1 LTAKAG
7 PLVILDRDGVI
18 NYDSE
23 AYIKSPD
30 EWRPLPG
37 SLEAI
42 AALHKHGRRVVVV
55 SNQSG
60 VGRGLFS
67 EAVLAAIHAKM
78 LGAIEAAGGA
88 VSGVYYCPHLPED
101 GCACRKPAPGM
112 LEQIARDFGCTLT
125 GVPFVGDKV
134 SDVRAAEAVRARPIL
149 VRTGSGV
156 AALAELRDRGIEVY
170 DDLAEAVTHL
180 LAAGG

>member
-1 LTAKAG
+1 MAARDG

-18 NYDSE
+18 NYDSD

-42 AALHKHGRRVVVV
+42 AALHEHGRRVVVV

-67 EAVLAAIHAKM
+67 EAVLGAIHAKM
-78 LGAIEAAGGA
+78 VAAIEAAGGA
-88 VSGVYYCPHLPED
+88 VSGVYYCPHRPQD
-101 GCACRKPAPGM
+101 RCACRKPAPGM
-112 LEQIARDFGCTLT
+112 LEQIARDFGCALT
-125 GVPFVGDKV
+125 AVPFVGDKV
-134 SDVRAAEAVRARPIL
+134 SDVRAAQAVGARPIL
-149 VRTGSGV
+149 VRTGSGAK
-156 AALAELRDRGIEVY
+156 AAGELSDRSIEVY
-170 DDLAEAVTHL
+170 DDLAAAVSHL
-180 LAAGG
+180 LAAKE

>member
-1 LTAKAG
+1 
-7 PLVILDRDGVI
+7 VILDRDGVV

-42 AALHKHGRRVVVV
+42 AALHKHGRRVIVV

-78 LGAIEAAGGA
+78 VGAIEAAGGA
-88 VSGVYYCPHLPED
+88 VSGIYYCPHLPED
-101 GCACRKPAPGM
+101 NCACRKPAPGM
-112 LEQIARDFGCTLT
+112 LKQIALDFGCTLT

-149 VRTGSGV
+149 VCTGSGR
-156 AALAELRDRGIEVY
+156 AALAELRDRPIEVY
-170 DDLAEAVTHL
+170 ADLAAVVSHL
-180 LAAGG
+180 LAAEK

>member
-1 LTAKAG
+1 LTAQLG

-42 AALHKHGRRVVVV
+42 AKLHKNGRRVVVV

-67 EAVLAAIHAKM
+67 EAVLGAIHAKM
-78 LGAIEAAGGA
+78 VGAIEAAGGA
-88 VSGVYYCPHLPED
+88 VSGVYYCPHRPED
-101 GCACRKPAPGM
+101 KCTCRKPAPGM
-112 LEQIARDFGCTLT
+112 LEQIALDFRSTLT

-149 VRTGSGV
+149 VRTGHGV
-156 AALAELRDRGIEVY
+156 AAAASLRGRRIEVY
-170 DDLAEAVTHL
+170 ADLAEAVTHL
-180 LAAGG
+180 LAPRD

>member
-1 LTAKAG
+1 MTAQLG

-42 AALHKHGRRVVVV
+42 AALNARGRRVVVV

-78 LGAIEAAGGA
+78 VSAIEAAGGA

-101 GCACRKPAPGM
+101 RCACRKPAPGM
-112 LEQIARDFGCTLT
+112 LEQIARDFGLPLT

-149 VRTGSGV
+149 VRTGNGAK
-156 AALAELRDRGIEVY
+156 AAAELRDRPIEVY
-170 DDLAEAVTHL
+170 DDLAAAVSHM
-180 LAAGG
+180 LAAAG

>member
-1 LTAKAG
+1 
-7 PLVILDRDGVI
+7 
-18 NYDSE
+18 
-23 AYIKSPD
+23 
-30 EWRPLPG
+30 LPG

-42 AALHKHGRRVVVV
+42 AALHKHGRRVAVV

-78 LGAIEAAGGA
+78 ISAIEAAGGA
-88 VSGVYYCPHLPED
+88 VSGVYYCPHLPKD

-112 LEQIARDFGCTLT
+112 LTQIARDFGCTLT

-156 AALAELRDRGIEVY
+156 AALAALRDRPIEVY
-170 DDLAEAVTHL
+170 ADLAEAVSHL
-180 LAAGG
+180 LAAGD

>member
-1 LTAKAG
+1 LTANSG

-18 NYDSE
+18 NYDSQ

-30 EWRPLPG
+30 EWHPLPG

-42 AALHKHGRRVVVV
+42 AALNARGRRVVVV

-78 LGAIEAAGGA
+78 VGAIEAAGGA
-88 VSGVYYCPHLPED
+88 VSGVYYCPHLPTD

-112 LEQIARDFGCTLT
+112 LQQIARDFGCTLT

-149 VRTGSGV
+149 VRTGSG
-156 AALAELRDRGIEVY
+156 AAAAAAFRDGPIEIY
-170 DDLAEAVTHL
+170 ADLAEAVKHL
-180 LAAGG
+180 LAAED

>member
-1 LTAKAG
+1 MTTEAG

-18 NYDSE
+18 NYDSD

-37 SLEAI
+37 SLAAI
-42 AALHKHGRRVVVV
+42 AALTKHGRRVIVV

-78 LGAIEAAGGA
+78 LAAIEAEGGA
-88 VSGVYYCPHLPED
+88 VSGVYYCPHLPKD
-101 GCACRKPAPGM
+101 KCACRKPAPGM
-112 LEQIARDFGCTLT
+112 LQQIGRDFGCALT

-134 SDVRAAEAVRARPIL
+134 SDVRAAQAVHARPIL
-149 VRTGSGV
+149 VRTGSGR
-156 AALAELRDRGIEVY
+156 AALAELRDSSIEVY
-170 DDLAEAVTHL
+170 DDLAAAVAQL
-180 LAAGG
+180 LPAQE

>member
-1 LTAKAG
+1 LTAQLG

-23 AYIKSPD
+23 AYIKSPA

-42 AALHKHGRRVVVV
+42 AALHEHGRRVVVV

-78 LGAIEAAGGA
+78 VGAIEAAGGA
-88 VSGVYYCPHLPED
+88 VSGVYYCPHVPED
-101 GCACRKPAPGM
+101 KCACRKPAPGM
-112 LEQIARDFGCTLT
+112 LKKIARDFGCALT
-125 GVPFVGDKV
+125 GLPFVGDKV

-149 VRTGSGV
+149 VRTGSGR
-156 AALAELRDRGIEVY
+156 AAEAEIGAGRIEVY
-170 DDLAEAVTHL
+170 DDLAAAVSRL
-180 LAAGG
+180 LEE

>member
-1 LTAKAG
+1 
-7 PLVILDRDGVI
+7 VILDRDGVI

-23 AYIKSPD
+23 AYIKSPE

-42 AALHKHGRRVVVV
+42 AALSKHGRRVVVV

-60 VGRGLFS
+60 IGRGLFS

-78 LGAIEAAGGA
+78 IGAIEAAGGA

-112 LEQIARDFGCTLT
+112 LEQIARDFRCTLI
-125 GVPFVGDKV
+125 GVPFVGDKI

-149 VRTGSGV
+149 VRTGSGL
-156 AALAELRDRGIEVY
+156 AALAALRDRPIEVY
-170 DDLAEAVTHL
+170 ADLAEAVAHL
-180 LAAGG
+180 LAGD

>member
-1 LTAKAG
+1 
-7 PLVILDRDGVI
+7 VILDRDGVI

-23 AYIKSPD
+23 AYIKTPE

-42 AALHKHGRRVVVV
+42 AALHKHGRRVAVV

-78 LGAIEAAGGA
+78 ISAIEAAGGA
-88 VSGVYYCPHLPED
+88 VSGVYYCPHLPKD

-112 LEQIARDFGCTLT
+112 LTQIARDFGCTLT

-156 AALAELRDRGIEVY
+156 AALAALRDRPIEVY
-170 DDLAEAVTHL
+170 ADLAEAVSHL
-180 LAAGG
+180 LAAGD

>member
-1 LTAKAG
+1 
-7 PLVILDRDGVI
+7 VILDRDGVI

-23 AYIKSPD
+23 AYIKTPE

-42 AALHKHGRRVVVV
+42 AALHKHGRRVAVV

-78 LGAIEAAGGA
+78 ISAIEAAGGA
-88 VSGVYYCPHLPED
+88 VSGVY
-101 GCACRKPAPGM
+101 
-112 LEQIARDFGCTLT
+112 
-125 GVPFVGDKV
+125 
-134 SDVRAAEAVRARPIL
+134 
-149 VRTGSGV
+149 
-156 AALAELRDRGIEVY
+156 
-170 DDLAEAVTHL
+170 
-180 LAAGG
+180 

>member
-1 LTAKAG
+1 
-7 PLVILDRDGVI
+7 VILDRDGVI

-42 AALHKHGRRVVVV
+42 AELSKHGRRVVVV

-60 VGRGLFS
+60 IGRGLFS

-78 LGAIEAAGGA
+78 VGAIEAAGGA
-88 VSGVYYCPHLPED
+88 ISGVYHCPHLPKD
-101 GCACRKPAPGM
+101 KCACRKPAPGM

-149 VRTGSGV
+149 VRTGHGIAAA
-156 AALAELRDRGIEVY
+156 AALRNRPIEVY
-170 DDLAEAVTHL
+170 ADLAEAVTHL
-180 LAAGG
+180 LAAGD